1 MSLIISKYDHDTLT
15 DKCWYDSSNIV
26 YSEVLDKKDAYK
38 DLKVTFKDGRTYLY
52 KDLIVQDY
60 LFFKNH
66 DSQGKALN
74 QYIACNKG
82 GKPKYAFEKLDKVD
96 LSLLENEKKLLIE
109 ERDRASKLINE
120 NQK

>member
-1 MSLIISKYDHDTLT
+1 MSLIISKYDSDTLI

-74 QYIACNKG
+74 QYITCKKD
-82 GKPKYAFEKLDKVD
+82 GKPKYAFEKLNNLD